1 MKQDTQNGMN
11 LVNTSVDQMQVLV
24 IINNV
29 EMVKIVVYEK
39 IS

>member
-29 EMVKIVVYEK
+29 EMVVNAGVNVKN
-39 IS
+39 